1 MNGEPL
7 KQTVLI
13 KNPEGFH
20 LRPIKAFV
28 ELASRYQSSVR
39 VSRDDRSVD
48 GKSAMEM
55 LTQMLSLPGSVLTLE
70 VDGPDAEDCLGAL
83 VALFD
88 APPAANGAEATAPE
102 KQDGP

>member
-13 KNPEGFH
+13 QNPEGFH
-20 LRPIKAFV
+20 LRPIKTFV
-28 ELASRYQSSVR
+28 ELASRFQSNVK

-55 LTQMLSLPGSVLTLE
+55 LTQMLSMPGSTLTLE
-70 VDGPDAEDCLGAL
+70 VEGPDAEDCLDAL
-83 VALFD
+83 VALFS
-88 APPAANGAEATAPE
+88 APANAIGA
-102 KQDGP
+102 DGTPNGKDDS

>member
-13 KNPEGFH
+13 HNPEGFH
-20 LRPIKAFV
+20 LRPIKTFV
-28 ELASRYQSSVR
+28 ELASRFQSNVK

-55 LTQMLSLPGSVLTLE
+55 LTQMLSMPGSVLTLE

-83 VALFD
+83 VALFN
-88 APPAANGAEATAPE
+88 APPETNGADVTPSG
-102 KQDGP
+102 KDDL